1 MADITMPKLSDTM
14 TEGTLV
20 SWKKKQGDAV
30 SMGEVIAEVETDKA
44 TMEMEAFEDGT
55 LAEIF
60 VQEGQ
65 KVEVGQ
71 KIARIGVEGEAPAAP
86 VEAKAPTSPKGK
98 ADSGKEA
105 EVEDGSEDGQSTLT
119 ESPADSLKERENAEA
134 RAGSAP
140 ASPAPATGPASD
152 PNQRVKASPLAR
164 KVAKEHGVE
173 LTGLRGSGPGERIV
187 QRDVLAA
194 VENKPTAQP
203 SQPVAAPAP
212 AVKAAPAAP
221 APPISAPPRP
231 ASPVPVPVAATTADQ
246 RIPLTSMRRTIADR
260 LLQSKTTIPHFY
272 LRLEV
277 DAAPLTKLRGE
288 INAGEGADGNKF
300 SVNDFILKATVSAL
314 RRHPKVNASFQG
326 DAVVQFGSVNLAV
339 AVAVEDGLVTPVI
352 RDAQTRSLRD
362 ISLGV
367 KDLASRARSKKL
379 KPEEYQG
386 GTFTVSNLGAYGI
399 ENFDAI
405 INPPQAA
412 ILSVGA
418 LVKKPVVN
426 ARDEIV
432 VGQRIAIGLS
442 CDHRVVDG
450 AIGAEFLATLRK
462 MIENPML
469 MLV

>member
-20 SWKKKQGDAV
+20 SWKKKQGDPV

-71 KIARIGVEGEAPAAP
+71 KIARIGVEGETPAAP
-86 VEAKAPTSPKGK
+86 AEAKGPATTKGK
-98 ADSGKEA
+98 ASNGKDA
-105 EVEDGSEDGQSTLT
+105 KVEDGSEDGQSTLT
-119 ESPADSLKERENAEA
+119 ESPADSLKERESAESKV
-134 RAGSAP
+134 GGTP
-140 ASPAPATGPASD
+140 ASAALPVAD

-164 KVAKEHGVE
+164 KIAKEHGVE
-173 LTGLRGSGPGERIV
+173 LVGLRGSGPGERIV

-194 VENKPTAQP
+194 VENKPAGQST
-203 SQPVAAPAP
+203 QPVATPAPAP
-212 AVKAAPAAP
+212 KAAPAAP
-221 APPISAPPRP
+221 VAPAVSAPRP
-231 ASPVPVPVAATTADQ
+231 AATPAPLPVAATVGDQ
-246 RIPLTSMRRTIADR
+246 RIPLNSMRRTIADR

-426 ARDEIV
+426 AKDEII